1 MKYLVLSVMLATAA
15 ISQTHD
21 HHAEVN
27 KRGDHVMGFSHE
39 KTVHHFRLYEHGG
52 AIEVDALDSKD
63 KASQDQIRMHLTHIA
78 SKFSAGDFQAPMLI
92 HGKNPPG
99 VATLEKLK
107 AEVKYDFAATKLGG
121 TVQIKTTNKEALK
134 AVHEFLRFQIS
145 DHKTGDALTV
155 AQ

>member
-1 MKYLVLSVMLATAA
+1 MKYLVLSVLLATAA
-15 ISQTHD
+15 LSQTHD
-21 HHAEVN
+21 HNAEVN
-27 KRGDHVMGFSHE
+27 KRGDQIMGFSHE
-39 KTVHHFRLYEHGG
+39 KTVHHFRLYAHGG
-52 AIEVDALDSKD
+52 AIEVNAVDSKD

-107 AEVKYDFAATKLGG
+107 AEVRYDFAATKLGG
-121 TVQIKTTNKEALK
+121 TVQIRTTNKEALK

-145 DHKTGDALTV
+145 DHKTGDTLTV